1 MKKLFPL
8 LALFTGLLQA
18 GLLCAG
24 TININMTDPSGEFRL
39 RSAESAGVVP
49 QPNWNNIPYSP
60 NQNGSTT
67 TNSVIVDGD
76 GEATP
81 LRLPTGPGTAAPA
94 AQWSA
99 ATPTPG

>member
-8 LALFTGLLQA
+8 LALVTVLLQA
-18 GLLCAG
+18 GLLSAG
-24 TININMTDPSGEFRL
+24 TININMTDPSGECRL

-67 TNSVIVDGD
+67 PNSVIVEGY
-76 GEATP
+76 G
-81 LRLPTGPGTAAPA
+81 
-94 AQWSA
+94 
-99 ATPTPG
+99 